1 MTWSIL
7 LHPATFQQWHKWKC
21 KPEGQVG
28 DANPDFQTCCHP
40 CMGVQ
45 EDSLVINFKSNS
57 NFEQCDL
64 IFPPSY
70 SSSLAMISMEMHP
83 KGQVD
88 DAMGVQE
95 DSLIINFKLN
105 LQFEQCDL
113 VLPPSPRSSP
123 AINFRNFFK
132 KYIKVNFMLP
142 WASER
147 TLL

>member
-1 MTWSIL
+1 
-7 LHPATFQQWHKWKC
+7 
-21 KPEGQVG
+21 
-28 DANPDFQTCCHP
+28 
-40 CMGVQ
+40 MGVQ

-105 LQFEQCDL
+105 LQFEQCDS

-123 AINFRNFFK
+123 AYDVNGDAAANAHPMQRDSARFGHSVEIFFCH
-132 KYIKVNFMLP
+132 
-142 WASER
+142 
-147 TLL
+147 

>member
-1 MTWSIL
+1 
-7 LHPATFQQWHKWKC
+7 
-21 KPEGQVG
+21 
-28 DANPDFQTCCHP
+28 
-40 CMGVQ
+40 MGVQ

-123 AINFRNFFK
+123 AMRS
-132 KYIKVNFMLP
+132 MEMP
-142 WASER
+142 PQTR
-147 TLL
+147 TQSMEMQIQRSI